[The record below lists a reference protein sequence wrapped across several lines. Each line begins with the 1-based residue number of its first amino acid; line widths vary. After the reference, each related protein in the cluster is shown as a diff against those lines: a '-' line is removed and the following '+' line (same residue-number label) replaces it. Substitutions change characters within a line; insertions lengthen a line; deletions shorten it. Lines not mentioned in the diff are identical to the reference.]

1 MSAAE
6 PARLPP
12 AAAVPEQAVPR
23 LDVYPLT
30 GRSGFRAVG
39 EVILPTRGI
48 WQRALERVA
57 REAEDVGG
65 EDVYYLELS
74 AVTFVDVAGAGALAD
89 TARCLDG
96 RRRLVLHRP
105 PDTLP
110 RMLGLLWPGLPGIE
124 VSAS

>member
-1 MSAAE
+1 MSRPE
-6 PARLPP
+6 PARPLS
-12 AAAVPEQAVPR
+12 ATAVPKQAAPR

-48 WQRALERVA
+48 WERALERVV

-74 AVTFVDVAGAGALAD
+74 AVTFIDVAGADALAD
-89 TARCLDG
+89 TARSLEG
-96 RRRLVLHRP
+96 RRRLVLDRP
-105 PDTLP
+105 PDSLP
-110 RMLGLLWPGLPGIE
+110 RMLGLLWPGLPGVE

>member
-1 MSAAE
+1 MSAPE
-6 PARLPP
+6 PARLLR
-12 AAAVPEQAVPR
+12 AAVVPKQAAPR

-39 EVILPTRGI
+39 EVILPTRDT
-48 WQRALERVA
+48 WERALERVV

-89 TARCLDG
+89 TAKSLEG
-96 RRRLVLHRP
+96 RRRLVLDRP
-105 PDTLP
+105 PDSLS
-110 RMLGLLWPGLPGIE
+110 RILGLLWPGLAGIE

>member
-1 MSAAE
+1 MSAPE
-6 PARLPP
+6 PARLLPTAVVP
-12 AAAVPEQAVPR
+12 KQAAPR

-39 EVILPTRGI
+39 EVILPTRDT
-48 WQRALERVA
+48 WERALERVV

-89 TARCLDG
+89 TAKSLDG
-96 RRRLVLHRP
+96 RRLVLDRP
-105 PDTLP
+105 PDSLS
-110 RMLGLLWPGLPGIE
+110 RILGLLWPGLAGIE
-124 VSAS
+124 VSTS

>member
-1 MSAAE
+1 MSAPE
-6 PARLPP
+6 PARQSPT
-12 AAAVPEQAVPR
+12 AAVPKQAAPR

-30 GRSGFRAVG
+30 GRNGFRAVG
-39 EVILPTRGI
+39 EVILPTRDI
-48 WQRALERVA
+48 WERALQGVV

-89 TARCLDG
+89 TAKSLDG
-96 RRRLVLHRP
+96 RRRLVLDRP
-105 PDTLP
+105 PDALP
-110 RMLGLLWPGLPGIE
+110 RILTLLWPGLPGIE